1 MKVNKKAQN
10 ELKKLIALA
19 TVRCNQAVE
28 VERPSSASF
37 VPSSPMVSVCLD
49 LYALGTEAYLVCEYD
64 SSNWEDGFTG
74 VLYSLSQAVEE
85 AIAKARGDQIPHLRA
100 LSEVVDAI
108 DEWHSKHIAS

>member
-19 TVRCNQAVE
+19 TIRCNQAVE

-37 VPSSPMVSVCLD
+37 VPSPPMVSVCLD
-49 LYALGTEAYLVCEYD
+49 LYALGTEAYLVSEYD
-64 SSNWEDGFTG
+64 SSHWEDGFTG